1 MKSKKE
7 ADSTKK
13 GRKEEQEKADNGSMP
28 LTGHLREMRNRV
40 AVCVAV
46 FAAAFLI
53 CLNFAARLITLLTD
67 MGEHY
72 QYTFVY
78 LAPQELLMSYLNI
91 ALFGGIVCTVP
102 VLAYE
107 AYAFAG
113 PGLSRKEK
121 TVFLL
126 AMIFGAVC
134 FLIGV
139 LFAYFITVP
148 FMLRFLIQFTTD
160 VNVTDSISIGEYLN
174 FLITVF
180 IIFGIVFEM
189 PVVTVLLTRLGLL
202 KARWLKAARKVMIVV
217 IFFIAAV
224 ITPPDVVSQV
234 MVAIPMIG
242 LYQISIA
249 LCAVFEKKKEDA
261 EET

>member
-1 MKSKKE
+1 MEALSGSIITSPAFPIARRKHPQKKRPE
-7 ADSTKK
+7 
-13 GRKEEQEKADNGSMP
+13 N
-28 LTGHLREMRNRV
+28 
-40 AVCVAV
+40 
-46 FAAAFLI
+46 
-53 CLNFAARLITLLTD
+53 
-67 MGEHY
+67 
-72 QYTFVY
+72 
-78 LAPQELLMSYLNI
+78 
-91 ALFGGIVCTVP
+91 
-102 VLAYE
+102 
-107 AYAFAG
+107 
-113 PGLSRKEK
+113 SRKEK